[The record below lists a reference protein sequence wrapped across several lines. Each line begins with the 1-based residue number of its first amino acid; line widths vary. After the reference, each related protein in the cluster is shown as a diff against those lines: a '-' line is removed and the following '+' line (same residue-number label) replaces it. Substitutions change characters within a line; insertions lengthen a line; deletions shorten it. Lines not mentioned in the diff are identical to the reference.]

1 MITQVIK
8 TMNECPKEVYVKLD
22 REKTYPK
29 FIFVTI
35 RDRIT
40 QIHYLPK
47 ISLVEWLKYL
57 VLTLEDISE
66 KKKKPTKSETISI
79 SSHYMNKLGIHI

>member
-8 TMNECPKEVYVKLD
+8 TMNKCPKEVYVKLD

-66 KKKKPTKSETISI
+66 KKKNPQ
-79 SSHYMNKLGIHI
+79 NQKLLVYLPII

>member
-8 TMNECPKEVYVKLD
+8 TMNKCPKEVYVKLD
-22 REKTYPK
+22 REETYPK

-66 KKKKPTKSETISI
+66 KKKPTKSETISI

>member
-22 REKTYPK
+22 KEETSPK
-29 FIFVTI
+29 LIFVTI

-66 KKKKPTKSETISI
+66 KKNPTKSETISI